1 MNDHNNFQSTQA
13 VTLKEAKM
21 ARLMFL
27 KQEKEV
33 LLRIILELFQ
43 QAVEFHVEPW
53 PKGIYYALYV
63 KEEQATLL
71 EEMKNSLVDASLGQI
86 ISGMKDSLVEASLGQ
101 ILSDPSL
108 SSFQNLSGKI
118 IQRVRRMSPAELE
131 ANYWYPDS
139 EALVIELTDG
149 TLLYPSQDEE
159 GNGPGVL
166 FAQTAEGQVFTLIDR
181 EANND

>member
-1 MNDHNNFQSTQA
+1 M
-13 VTLKEAKM
+13 
-21 ARLMFL
+21 
-27 KQEKEV
+27 
-33 LLRIILELFQ
+33 
-43 QAVEFHVEPW
+43 P
-53 PKGIYYALYV
+53 
-63 KEEQATLL
+63 
-71 EEMKNSLVDASLGQI
+71 LGQI

-166 FAQTAEGQVFTLIDR
+166 FAQTAEGQVITLYIDR
-181 EANND
+181 EEKYDE